1 MDTIAA
7 DNGSVGRN
15 PGSCGSCVMR
25 LRVYCTPVPSATA
38 SEEGTGWWLYDI
50 QTVEV
55 YEVEEID

>member
-1 MDTIAA
+1 
-7 DNGSVGRN
+7 
-15 PGSCGSCVMR
+15 MR